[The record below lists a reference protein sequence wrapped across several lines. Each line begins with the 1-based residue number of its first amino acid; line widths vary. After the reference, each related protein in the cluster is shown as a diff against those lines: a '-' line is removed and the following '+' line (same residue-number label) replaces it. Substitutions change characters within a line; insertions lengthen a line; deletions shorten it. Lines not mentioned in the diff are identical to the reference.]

1 MGANVTR
8 NNDGDWGIKETG
20 FLIQWRR
27 QTLHGEGVYLLKSSA
42 NKAVKLGVGNAIRR
56 GDQRVLL
63 KGLK

>member
-1 MGANVTR
+1 MGANVTQ

-20 FLIQWRR
+20 FLIQWGR
-27 QTLHGEGVYLLKSSA
+27 QTLRGEGVYMRKSSV
-42 NKAVKLGVGNAIRR
+42 NKAVKLGVGNTIRR